1 MDQLRA
7 WIGREEER
15 HDLVTAGLLAR
26 FRATLESRVA
36 VSEDIAP
43 RGVHWCLCTPED
55 AMSALGADGHP
66 RTGGFLPP
74 VPLPRRMWAS
84 GVVDFLAPIRR
95 GAAIRRRSRV
105 AAVSEKRG
113 KSGAMVF
120 VELDHLTLAD
130 ATPAVRERQTLVWR
144 EAAVGMQAL
153 PASGGADLSDWE
165 FTRSRIPSA
174 PLLLRYSA
182 LTFNAHRIHYDLP
195 YAQHDEGYPALVV
208 QAPLLATLLLDHAAT
223 RRDQHGPARF
233 SYRAVA
239 PAYAGQL
246 LHLAGR
252 ETGGGMDL
260 AAIGDDG
267 RRVMEARL
275 EPR

>member
-1 MDQLRA
+1 MEQLRT

-15 HDLVTAGLLAR
+15 HDLLGEGLLAR

-36 VSEDIAP
+36 ESEGIAP

-55 AMSALGADGHP
+55 AMSALGGDGHP

-74 VPLPRRMWAS
+74 VPLPRRMWTS
-84 GVVDFLAPIRR
+84 GSVDFLAPLRS

-105 AAVSEKRG
+105 AAVSEKRSR
-113 KSGAMVF
+113 SGATVF
-120 VELDHLTLAD
+120 VELDHLTFAD
-130 ATPAVRERQTLVWR
+130 DAPAVRERQTLVWR
-144 EAAVGMQAL
+144 EAAAGMQAL
-153 PASGGADLSDWE
+153 PGSGGADLSDWE

-174 PLLLRYSA
+174 PLLFRYSA

-208 QAPLLATLLLDHAAT
+208 QAPLLATLLLGHAAT
-223 RRDQHGPARF
+223 RGNPSDPARF
-233 SYRAVA
+233 SFRAVA

-252 ETGGGMDL
+252 ETGGGTDL
-260 AAIGDDG
+260 AAIDNDG
-267 RRVMEARL
+267 RRLMEARL